1 MNMTSK
7 TMIALLAAIG
17 LAGGGYWLG
26 SNKNS
31 GSQEHT
37 ASSGKKVLYYRN
49 PMGLPDT
56 SKTPKKD
63 PMGMDYIPVYEGE
76 DSAPAADAKGKILYY
91 RNPMGLP
98 DTSKTPKK
106 DSMGMDYIPVYE
118 NEVSGPNLVRISPE
132 KIQRLGVKTAVAQ
145 LRQIG
150 GDVRA
155 VGKIEFDERSV
166 ATIAP
171 RYEGWVER
179 LSASAI
185 GDYVQRGHVLFEAYS
200 PDIYAAQQEYQLA
213 IAGEKQLTSANED
226 ARAGVARLSNSGLLR
241 LKQWEVSDSEI
252 KRLQRG
258 EAPRRTVAFYSPV
271 SGVIVE
277 KTVLQGAR
285 FMPGEA
291 LLRIADLS
299 RVWLQLD
306 VAEQELASAKLGKD
320 VSVTLDAYPGET
332 FKGKVDF
339 IYPVL
344 NAETRTAKVRVVLA
358 NPGNRLKPGLY
369 AHAVM
374 AGGGLDEKSQQI
386 SVPDSAVIDSGK
398 RQLVLVSLGEGRFEA
413 REIKAGARGNGFIAV
428 RSGLSAGEEVVM
440 TANFL
445 IDAES
450 NLKAA
455 ISGMSSTLQGHS
467 VAASVPASAPAAAS
481 NEHGGH

>member
-1 MNMTSK
+1 MK
-7 TMIALLAAIG
+7 TTVKGISASIAAIALAY
-17 LAGGGYWLG
+17 GGYWLG
-26 SNKNS
+26 SKQNQDIQVNTNQ
-31 GSQEHT
+31 GT
-37 ASSGKKVLYYRN
+37 RKVLYYRN

-56 SKTPKKD
+56 SQTPKKD

-76 DSAPAADAKGKILYY
+76 DQVASPDAKGKILYY

-118 NEVSGPNLVRISPE
+118 NEVGGPNLVRISPE
-132 KIQRLGVKTAVAQ
+132 KIQRLGVKTAAAE
-145 LRQIG
+145 LRQTG

-155 VGKIEFDERSV
+155 VGQITFDERAV

-179 LSASAI
+179 LVASAV
-185 GDYVQRGHVLFEAYS
+185 GDYVQRGQVLFEAYS

-213 IAGEKQLTSANED
+213 IAGERQLASASED
-226 ARAGVARLSNSGLLR
+226 ARAGVARLSSGSVQR
-241 LKQWEVSDSEI
+241 LKQWEVSDADI
-252 KRLQRG
+252 KRLQQG
-258 EAPRRTVAFYSPV
+258 AAPRRTVAFHSPV

-306 VAEQELASAKLGKD
+306 LAEQDLAAAQVGKA
-320 VSVTLDAYPGET
+320 VNVTLDAWPGEV

-339 IYPVL
+339 VYPVL

-369 AHAVM
+369 AHAVL
-374 AGGGLDEKSQQI
+374 AGSASGQQI
-386 SVPDSAVIDSGK
+386 SVPESAVIDSGK

-413 REIKAGARGNGFIAV
+413 REIKAGSRSNGFIAV
-428 RSGLSAGEEVVM
+428 QSGLSAGEEVVV

-455 ISGMSSTLQGHS
+455 VSNMATASQEKAATAST
-467 VAASVPASAPAAAS
+467 AASAPTPAS
-481 NEHGGH
+481 HEHGGH